1 VTFIIVI
8 LAVITETALDLMS
21 VLVKQDGLDQTVP
34 LMLMNVNKEHP
45 VAHRDVA
52 T

>member
-1 VTFIIVI
+1 MI

-34 LMLMNVNKEHP
+34 LVRFKINFHVHFKLVLLNVLI
-45 VAHRDVA
+45 
-52 T
+52 